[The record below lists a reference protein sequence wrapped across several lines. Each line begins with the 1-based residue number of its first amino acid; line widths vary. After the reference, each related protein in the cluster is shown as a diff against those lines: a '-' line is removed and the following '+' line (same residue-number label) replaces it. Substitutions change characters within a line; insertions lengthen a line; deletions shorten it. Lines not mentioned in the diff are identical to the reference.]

1 VSLSQKK
8 EQKKAIEEVKK
19 AIELDPAFA
28 EAHENL
34 TKLILSSNTD
44 TRQFWQ
50 FWMTSKK
57 RLVVPIILG
66 VLAAGLVLYSLY
78 TGSEVMTTNEE
89 IKDGKRSITINT
101 SREHKIPET
110 YLIVLGLIA
119 VILLAPEIKIAKVGP
134 VELNLSKE
142 PLVPLR

>member
-110 YLIVLGLIA
+110 
-119 VILLAPEIKIAKVGP
+119 EGP
-134 VELNLSKE
+134 FNINPGAALPSSKAFT
-142 PLVPLR
+142 PLRSKVDEKENY

>member
-1 VSLSQKK
+1 
-8 EQKKAIEEVKK
+8 
-19 AIELDPAFA
+19 
-28 EAHENL
+28 
-34 TKLILSSNTD
+34 
-44 TRQFWQ
+44 
-50 FWMTSKK
+50 
-57 RLVVPIILG
+57 VPIILG
-66 VLAAGLVLYSLY
+66 VLADGLVLYSLY

>member
-134 VELNLSKE
+134 VELNVSKE

>member
-89 IKDGKRSITINT
+89 I
-101 SREHKIPET
+101 
-110 YLIVLGLIA
+110 
-119 VILLAPEIKIAKVGP
+119 
-134 VELNLSKE
+134 
-142 PLVPLR
+142 